1 MSQINNTF
9 EYNGVSYEFDIRDA
23 ENSEKFEEAVAQ
35 MRETD
40 KNLPK
45 TGKLSTIYRATCE
58 MLRNFFDYI
67 FGEGEGVKICG
78 ERFHVT
84 AHYDAYKA
92 FLDFVEPQRG
102 NVMSYSGVFSQYS
115 NRQQRRP
122 KAHHGKGHKKGKK

>member
-23 ENSEKFEEAVAQ
+23 ENSEKFENAVAL
-35 MRETD
+35 MKVAE
-40 KNLPK
+40 KNMPK
-45 TGKLSTIYRATCE
+45 TGRISAIYKASCE
-58 MLRNFFDYI
+58 MIGEFFDTI

-78 ERFHVT
+78 ERLHVT

-92 FLDFVEPQRG
+92 FMDFVGPQRE
-102 NVMSYSGVFSQYS
+102 NIVSYSGVFSQYS

-122 KAHHGKGHKKGKK
+122 QAHGKGHKKGKK